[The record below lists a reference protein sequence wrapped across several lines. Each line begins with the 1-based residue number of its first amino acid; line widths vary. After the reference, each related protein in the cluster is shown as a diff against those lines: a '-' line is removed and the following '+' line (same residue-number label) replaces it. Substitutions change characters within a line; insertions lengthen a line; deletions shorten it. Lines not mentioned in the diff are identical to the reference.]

1 MAVTFDLLV
10 IGDDAPSL
18 CAAAAAAAG
27 GASTALAATG
37 AVTYGGPSVCDIPNF
52 VWRRLDLQEFGL
64 ETEPVSARITL
75 LADGQTTTTYRSLEE
90 TVDALREVDA
100 DGAALWPEMTDD
112 MRALGESGL
121 AAGVSG
127 TAPNTLS
134 LMSDMRAFAD
144 LGRVAGSGEELV
156 EDYVNG
162 GPLNAHINAH
172 ALAPFGLGGVEAG
185 SAAAL
190 PEFFDEHAWRVRAKS
205 GARSIIGALRKACE
219 RNGVATTPAGVE
231 KATADGAKHNSI
243 TFKGGEKVRSRY
255 IFFACPDAAE
265 AAGYGGAGQGGPPV
279 AAPAN
284 GARAV
289 MRIKLRDRVAPPVGD
304 SSALFQIVDD
314 GSDLKDARAAALGG
328 RIFDRMPVEF
338 EFTDKGD
345 IVARTSYVPKR
356 LQEEGEWRDW
366 TGQDRQLLSTILL
379 NRLVSRIDGL
389 QDQIR
394 KTDLKVVDRT
404 VAGDEK
410 FAGARNVVL
419 QPRRHDAIAA
429 AVTLIDKVLADD

>member
-1 MAVTFDLLV
+1 MAATFDLLV

-18 CAAAAAAAG
+18 CAAAAGAAAG
-27 GASTALAATG
+27 ATTALAATG
-37 AVTYGGPSVCDIPNF
+37 AVTHGGPSVCDIPNF
-52 VWRRLDLQEFGL
+52 VWRRLDLQDFGL
-64 ETEPVSARITL
+64 ATEPVSARITL
-75 LADGQTTTTYRSLEE
+75 LADGETAATHRGLED
-90 TVDALREVDA
+90 TVDALRDVDA

-112 MRALGESGL
+112 MRALGETGL
-121 AAGVSG
+121 TVGVG
-127 TAPNTLS
+127 GCAPKALS
-134 LMSDMRAFAD
+134 LIDNMRALAD
-144 LGRVAGSGEELV
+144 LGRITGSGAELI

-219 RNGVATTPAGVE
+219 HHGVAATASGVE
-231 KATADGAKHNSI
+231 KASADGARHNSI
-243 TFKGGEKVRSRY
+243 LFKGGEKIRSRY

-265 AAGYGGAGQGGPPV
+265 AAGYGGAGQGS
-279 AAPAN
+279 PAN

-289 MRIKLRDRVAPPVGD
+289 MRIKLRDPVDPPTGD
-304 SSALFQIVDD
+304 RRALFQIVDEAA
-314 GSDLKDARAAALGG
+314 DLKKARNAALGG
-328 RIFDRMPVEF
+328 RMFERLPVEF

-345 IVARTSYVPKR
+345 IVARTAYVPKR

-366 TGQDRQLLSTILL
+366 TGQDRQLLSTIVL
-379 NRLVSRIDGL
+379 NRLAARIDGL

-394 KTDLKVVDRT
+394 KTDLKLIDRAN
-404 VAGDEK
+404 AGEDK
-410 FAGARNVVL
+410 FADARNVVL
-419 QPRRHDAIAA
+419 QPRRHNAIAA
-429 AVTLIDKVLADD
+429 AVMLIDKVLADD